1 MKHKFLWLSLVLLAD
16 LASAAWAQASAQ
28 VVEVLEG
35 LDPVLLVQGK
45 EAQGDLKLSV
55 TRGQFRYLFANEANK
70 AAFEKDPARY
80 EIQLGG
86 ACARMGAPA
95 NGIADLYT
103 VYQGRIYIFGS
114 GQCKTAFVAAP
125 EKYLP
130 PENKPMHATPEML
143 KKGQALLEKA
153 VAAMGGATKIDG
165 LASYHEKSV
174 TTQTRGQRGEV
185 QVKNGLWAVFPD
197 RVRWE
202 VEAPDY
208 NDPSVMRR
216 NTMVLAREQFVI
228 NSVGKAF
235 PLNGP
240 QLAVQ
245 QQQVQYK
252 PLLLLRARAGL
263 NASYLGAGKVG
274 ETAVEQVMIELP
286 GVPTTLSIDA
296 ASGRLLSLSYNRRG
310 PQGTFGEFVQTFSDF
325 RAVDGVTLPFQINAT
340 FDGQPWKDQSFVIEA
355 ITLNDKVD
363 AKLFEKPQEKQ

>member
-1 MKHKFLWLSLVLLAD
+1 
-16 LASAAWAQASAQ
+16 
-28 VVEVLEG
+28 
-35 LDPVLLVQGK
+35 
-45 EAQGDLKLSV
+45 
-55 TRGQFRYLFANEANK
+55 
-70 AAFEKDPARY
+70 
-80 EIQLGG
+80 
-86 ACARMGAPA
+86 
-95 NGIADLYT
+95 
-103 VYQGRIYIFGS
+103 
-114 GQCKTAFVAAP
+114 
-125 EKYLP
+125 
-130 PENKPMHATPEML
+130 
-143 KKGQALLEKA
+143 
-153 VAAMGGATKIDG
+153 
-165 LASYHEKSV
+165 YHEKSV

-252 PLLLLRARAGL
+252 PLLLLRARRAERFLSRRGQ
-263 NASYLGAGKVG
+263 SR

-325 RAVDGVTLPFQINAT
+325 RAVD
-340 FDGQPWKDQSFVIEA
+340 
-355 ITLNDKVD
+355 
-363 AKLFEKPQEKQ
+363 

>member
-1 MKHKFLWLSLVLLAD
+1 MKHKFLWLSLVLLAG

-153 VAAMGGATKIDG
+153 VAARAGFSKLSI
-165 LASYHEKSV
+165 ASFFYREPALL
-174 TTQTRGQRGEV
+174 GD
-185 QVKNGLWAVFPD
+185 D
-197 RVRWE
+197 RV
-202 VEAPDY
+202 D
-208 NDPSVMRR
+208 S
-216 NTMVLAREQFVI
+216 
-228 NSVGKAF
+228 
-235 PLNGP
+235 
-240 QLAVQ
+240 
-245 QQQVQYK
+245 
-252 PLLLLRARAGL
+252 
-263 NASYLGAGKVG
+263 
-274 ETAVEQVMIELP
+274 
-286 GVPTTLSIDA
+286 
-296 ASGRLLSLSYNRRG
+296 RL
-310 PQGTFGEFVQTFSDF
+310 
-325 RAVDGVTLPFQINAT
+325 
-340 FDGQPWKDQSFVIEA
+340 
-355 ITLNDKVD
+355 
-363 AKLFEKPQEKQ
+363 